1 MNKVLLIHTRYT
13 ETGGEDIAVNKE
25 AEFLKKFY
33 NLETV
38 IFQNTLT
45 PNLKDIFAF
54 VRNNN
59 KDSVNKVKDLIRKFE
74 PDYVYIH
81 NLWFKGSLGVLKY
94 VIKNN
99 INTTIKIHN
108 FRYYCTQSFLTSRHL
123 QGELMCGAC
132 GLDIENVGYF
142 NKYFNKSILKSI
154 LAIYFGK
161 KYFKLLN
168 SEKIKILTLTEHHR
182 NILLNKG
189 INKSKIFVQPNPIP
203 HLINFDYKSNNKLN
217 QIVYAGRV
225 SKEKGILELISVW
238 NKLNTKNYKLI
249 IIGEGPLFDELKQ
262 SLKQNDSISLTGYKD
277 NHEVLNI
284 INESKAVV
292 TATKLFEGQPTLL
305 CEASALTTLCV
316 FPDTGGIKEYFD
328 KNYKFSFEQYNYVDL
343 KVKLQSIIDSDELD
357 LIGLELR
364 NYILKYLDET
374 KLQSNIEKIL
384 KLNI

>member
-1 MNKVLLIHTRYT
+1 MKKVLLIHTRYT

-25 AEFLKKFY
+25 VEFLKKFY

-38 IFQNTLT
+38 IFQNTLS
-45 PNLKDIFAF
+45 PKLQDLFAF
-54 VRNNN
+54 VRNSN
-59 KDSVNKVKDLIRKFE
+59 KESVTKVRELIRKFE

-81 NLWFKGSLGVLKY
+81 NLWFKGSLGILKY
-94 VIKNN
+94 VIENN

-108 FRYYCTQSFLTSRHL
+108 FRYYCTQSFWTSRHL

-132 GLDIENVGYF
+132 GLQVENVGYF
-142 NKYFNKSILKSI
+142 NKYFNNSILKSI

-189 INKSKIFVQPNPIP
+189 ISKNKIFVQPNPIP
-203 HLINFDYKSNNKLN
+203 HLINFDYQSKNKLN
-217 QIVYAGRV
+217 QFVYAGRI

-238 NKLNTKNYKLI
+238 KKLNTKNYKLL
-249 IIGEGPLFDELKQ
+249 IIGEGPLFDELKNT
-262 SLKQNDSISLTGYKD
+262 LNQNDSIILTGSKD
-277 NHEVLNI
+277 NQEVLNI

-328 KNYKFSFEQYNYVDL
+328 TNYEFSFEQYNYANL
-343 KVKLQSIIDSDELD
+343 QEKLQIIIDSDELD
-357 LIGLELR
+357 SVGFELR

-374 KLQSNIEKIL
+374 KLQSDLEKIFE
-384 KLNI
+384 LNI